1 MIKAVLFD
9 FWGTIVEIGVFPSP
23 VKQVRNILG
32 LHRLH
37 YRKYI
42 VLLERALMLGESD
55 DLYAAFTKVC
65 EVFRREPTQEILD
78 ELVGMWNK
86 NKLLAKPFSD
96 TERTLQT
103 LRKQYKIALVSN
115 SDCFSVTSVID
126 KYGMEKFFD
135 EILLSYKTGH
145 LKIDREMFEEALE
158 RLGVEPHEAVM
169 VGDSINSDI
178 RSAQHAGVNAILID
192 RRGRGYHD
200 IPYVIESLD
209 ELPLAIDELSAE
221 IAHRREMGQQEAP
234 SDTEEPLLEEE
245 SPIEEETP
253 PEELPKEPAEELLE
267 RIEEEPMPLVRAPR
281 EDDLDFLEEEPE
293 TEEKPAEKLPKPKAK
308 KKTAKKAAPKKTA
321 KKTAAKK
328 TTKKKAAKKPAKK
341 TAVKKKK

>member
-9 FWGTIVEIGVFPSP
+9 FWGTLVEIGVFPSP

-42 VLLERALMLGESD
+42 VLLESALMLGESD

-65 EVFRREPTQEILD
+65 ETFRREPTQEVLD

-96 TERTLQT
+96 AERTLET

-115 SDCFSVTSVID
+115 SDCFSVKAVID
-126 KYGMEKFFD
+126 KYGLGKFFD
-135 EILLSYKTGH
+135 ETILSYEIGH
-145 LKIDREMFEEALE
+145 LKIDPEMFKAALD
-158 RLGVEPHEAVM
+158 RLGVKPHEAVM
-169 VGDSINSDI
+169 IGDSINSDI

-200 IPYVIESLD
+200 IPYVVESLD

-221 IAHRREMGQQEAP
+221 IAHRREMGVQEETPLGPEGA
-234 SDTEEPLLEEE
+234 DQKEEEPLPEE
-245 SPIEEETP
+245 P
-253 PEELPKEPAEELLE
+253 PEEPAETFEVREPEE
-267 RIEEEPMPLVRAPR
+267 RARAAR
-281 EDDLDFLEEEPE
+281 EDDLDFLEGGPEAEVAEVPQEPE
-293 TEEKPAEKLPKPKAK
+293 AEPEA
-308 KKTAKKAAPKKTA
+308 KAAPKKSK

-328 TTKKKAAKKPAKK
+328 TTKKATAKK
-341 TAVKKKK
+341 TAAKKKK

>member
-9 FWGTIVEIGVFPSP
+9 FWGTLVEIGVFPSP

-42 VLLERALMLGESD
+42 VLLESALMLGESE

-65 EVFRREPTQEILD
+65 ETFRREPTQEVLD

-96 TERTLQT
+96 TERTLET
-103 LRKQYKIALVSN
+103 LRKQYKVALVSN
-115 SDCFSVTSVID
+115 SDCFSVKAVIE
-126 KYGMEKFFD
+126 KYGLDKFFD
-135 EILLSYKTGH
+135 ATILSYEIGH
-145 LKIDREMFEEALE
+145 LKIDPEMFTAALD
-158 RLGVEPHEAVM
+158 RLGVKPHEAVM
-169 VGDSINSDI
+169 IGDSINSDI

-192 RRGRGYHD
+192 RRGRGYQD
-200 IPYVIESLD
+200 IPYVVESLD

-221 IAHRREMGQQEAP
+221 IAHRREMGVQQEAP
-234 SDTEEPLLEEE
+234 LGPEGVSPTEEEPLEPLPEE
-245 SPIEEETP
+245 P
-253 PEELPKEPAEELLE
+253 PEEPAETFEPTKTFEE
-267 RIEEEPMPLVRAPR
+267 REPEERAR
-281 EDDLDFLEEEPE
+281 AASEDDLDFLEDEPVAEVKAAEEPPVPE
-293 TEEKPAEKLPKPKAK
+293 AEAEE
-308 KKTAKKAAPKKTA
+308 KAAPKKTA

-328 TTKKKAAKKPAKK
+328 TTKKATAKK
-341 TAVKKKK
+341 TAAKKK

>member
-23 VKQVRNILG
+23 VKQIRNILG

-42 VLLERALMLGESD
+42 VLLERALMLDESA

-65 EVFRREPTQEILD
+65 EVFQREPTQEILD
-78 ELVGMWNK
+78 ELVGMRNK
-86 NKLLAKPFSD
+86 NNLLANPLSD
-96 TERTLQT
+96 TERTLET

-115 SDCFSVTSVID
+115 SDCFSVKAVID

-135 EILLSYKTGH
+135 EILLSHETGY
-145 LKIDREMFEEALE
+145 LKIDREMFEEALK

-178 RSAQHAGVNAILID
+178 RSAQRAGVNAILID

-200 IPYVIESLD
+200 ISYVIENLD
-209 ELPLAIDELSAE
+209 ELPLAMDELSAE
-221 IAHRREMGQQEAP
+221 IAHRREIGTQEGPA
-234 SDTEEPLLEEE
+234 DTGDTLLEEKSPIE
-245 SPIEEETP
+245 DEAPQAPPKELPEEPTKAFPEPIEEE
-253 PEELPKEPAEELLE
+253 PEP
-267 RIEEEPMPLVRAPR
+267 RVRAPR
-281 EDDLDFLEEEPE
+281 DDDLDFLEEEPE
-293 TEEKPAEKLPKPKAK
+293 VEEKSVEESPKPKAKKPKAK
-308 KKTAKKAAPKKTA
+308 KKTAKKAVPKKTV

-328 TTKKKAAKKPAKK
+328 KTAKKPAKK
-341 TAVKKKK
+341 KK